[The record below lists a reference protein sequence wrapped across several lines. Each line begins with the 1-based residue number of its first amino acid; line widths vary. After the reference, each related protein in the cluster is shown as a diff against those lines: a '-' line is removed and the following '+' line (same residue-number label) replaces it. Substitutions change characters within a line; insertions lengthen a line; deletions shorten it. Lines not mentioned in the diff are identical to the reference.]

1 MCESRQPFFVA
12 ARQGLKLVRPAQ
24 PGILPR
30 RREVLVVAA
39 IPDVDALAVAEF
51 QGLVLGYWDRACAS
65 DARTDLAAG
74 RVLYTVETCRP
85 AEPEIAV
92 ERKPEPLLYIVAEV
106 PFEGPD
112 GFLRLGIGARKR
124 SVVREELW
132 IRGEKRDRQV
142 PVEHP
147 VAPAFGVAKFWF
159 EAPAVGAPID

>member
-1 MCESRQPFFVA
+1 VPGGV
-12 ARQGLKLVRPAQ
+12 LVGPAQ
-24 PGILPR
+24 PGILPCR
-30 RREVLVVAA
+30 RDVLIVAAKPDVVAT
-39 IPDVDALAVAEF
+39 AVAEF
-51 QGLVLGYWDRACAS
+51 QGLVLGDGDRDCAS
-65 DARTDLAAG
+65 EAGVGLTGG
-74 RVLYTVETCRP
+74 RVLYAVQTCCP
-85 AEPEIAV
+85 AVPEIAV
-92 ERKPEPLLYIVAEV
+92 ERKPEPRLHIVAEV
-106 PFEGPD
+106 PFEGPN